1 MKKLITKHGF
11 TFGIISMLLFSFL
24 TFYKGLTVRNHLY
37 HVSIL
42 ILTIVFVFMLRL
54 IQFKKHILKYGAI
67 LGIAT
72 IIYNFPFKL
81 LEESGDYLTRPRLFV
96 LLFIT
101 VGSIF
106 LGLKALKKN
115 NDGYI
120 SLKEALQVSIG
131 ISIIGGLIAVLWRI
145 LLMHVIDTGIID
157 QINENHFKQVVEN
170 STEFTQKDVERR
182 MAIAKTRNSP
192 LIMISRRMIEQ
203 LGNGIIF
210 GLIIGLI
217 IRKKKKKSLT

>member
-1 MKKLITKHGF
+1 
-11 TFGIISMLLFSFL
+11 
-24 TFYKGLTVRNHLY
+24 
-37 HVSIL
+37 
-42 ILTIVFVFMLRL
+42 MLRL